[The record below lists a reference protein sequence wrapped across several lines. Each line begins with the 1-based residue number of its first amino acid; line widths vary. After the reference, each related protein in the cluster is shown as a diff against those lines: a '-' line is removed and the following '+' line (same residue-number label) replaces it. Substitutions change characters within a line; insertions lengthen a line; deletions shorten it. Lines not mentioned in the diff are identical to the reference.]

1 MEFVRLVRE
10 AGLAEPWCQT
20 FLPFLDAFFFS
31 TSAAPPRWRKRIS
44 PKPLKRNRT
53 RYEAECVN
61 YERKNGT
68 RFSGGCCPLPRVF
81 TVGPERGGDA
91 ERPFQSWAVCSVVGA
106 YGIVSAD

>member
-1 MEFVRLVRE
+1 MEFVRPVRE
-10 AGLAEPWCQT
+10 AGLAEPAAR
-20 FLPFLDAFFFS
+20 PFCHSSMRFFWG

-53 RYEAECVN
+53 RYEAERVN
-61 YERKNGT
+61 YERKNGK
-68 RFSGGCCPLPRVF
+68 RFNEGYCPLPRVF

-106 YGIVSAD
+106 YGIVGAD